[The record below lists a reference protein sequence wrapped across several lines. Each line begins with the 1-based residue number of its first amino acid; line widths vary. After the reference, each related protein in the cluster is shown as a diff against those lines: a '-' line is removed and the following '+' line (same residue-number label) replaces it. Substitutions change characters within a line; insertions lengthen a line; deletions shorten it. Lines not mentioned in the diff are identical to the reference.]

1 MATKN
6 AIQNWGLVAIVF
18 IAIIYIL
25 MLTGR
30 EHSIILDNKNGLS
43 GLRYSIDGENY
54 QEMGTKKIQRYVQGN
69 SHTIYLKKAT
79 GEVLEK
85 DFKLSFHDEN
95 VEISIPNMMSEIARS
110 EERRVG
116 KECRSRWS
124 PYH

>member
-6 AIQNWGLVAIVF
+6 AIRNWGLVAIVF

-25 MLTGR
+25 MLTGK

-95 VEISIPNMMSEIARS
+95 VEISIPNMMSEIA
-110 EERRVG
+110 
-116 KECRSRWS
+116 KK
-124 PYH
+124 